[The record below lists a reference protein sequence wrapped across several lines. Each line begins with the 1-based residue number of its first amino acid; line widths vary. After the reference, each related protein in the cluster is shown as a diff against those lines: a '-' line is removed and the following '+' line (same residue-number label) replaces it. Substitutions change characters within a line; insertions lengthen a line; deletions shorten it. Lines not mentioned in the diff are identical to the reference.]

1 MKRSKLFPKGD
12 ISMFKPENLR
22 MLRAEFEA
30 TAYANPPDSDIREIY
45 IDAVKELD
53 SILNKIENGI

>member
-30 TAYANPPDSDIREIY
+30 IAYANPPDSDVRTIY
-45 IDAVKELD
+45 IDAAKEIT
-53 SILNKIENGI
+53 SILKSLQYE